1 MAKKNSNKITLAT
14 TLVEVV
20 NLYSEQNKYNSKKQI
35 RKSFCDM
42 YSNVA
47 KKLVDS
53 KANVTLSKFDTKV
66 LSKFDSYLLANCS
79 ASTRVQYYNALKS
92 AINNSVLNASI
103 AFVSPFN
110 QVPRNERPRK
120 EKNTE
125 IKYLSVDEITRLKEG
140 ANLDNEVERA
150 FLFSYYTGLR
160 LSDIKNLKS
169 TDIKRI
175 NTIPTIVKQ
184 TQKTGAKVVIPLSV
198 EAVAVLEHTEP
209 KKDYFFKLPEYRKTI
224 ERELEKMA
232 NRLGID
238 THVTFHVARHSFAVQ
253 CVRNGVR
260 IEVISKALGHSNIA
274 TTQIYAEIDEFT
286 AVEALQVANL

>member
-1 MAKKNSNKITLAT
+1 MAKKNNNKITLAT

-20 NLYSEQNKYNSKKQI
+20 NLYAEANKYNSAKKV
-35 RKSFCDM
+35 RTSFVTM
-42 YSNVA
+42 YNNVA
-47 KKLVDS
+47 KKLMES
-53 KANVTLSKFDTKV
+53 KTNVALRSFNSFTLT
-66 LSKFDSYLLANCS
+66 KFDSYLLKNCS
-79 ASTRVQYYNALKS
+79 NSTRVQYYNALKS
-92 AINNSVLNASI
+92 ALNNSLVGSTIN
-103 AFVSPFN
+103 FVNPFSL
-110 QVPRNERPRK
+110 VAKNERPKK
-120 EKNTE
+120 EKNNE
-125 IKYLSVDEITRLKEG
+125 IKYLSVDEIAKIKEG
-140 ANLDNEVERA
+140 VDLDNEVERA

-160 LSDIKNLKS
+160 LSDIKSLKS

-184 TQKTGAKVVIPLSV
+184 TQKTASKVVIPLSV

-209 KKDYFFKLPEYRKTI
+209 KKDYFFRLPVYTTTI

-232 NRLGID
+232 NRLDID
-238 THVTFHVARHSFAVQ
+238 THITFHVARHSFAVQ

-286 AVEALQVANL
+286 AVEALQCANL